1 MSDLLKQFQNKRPWE
16 SNGNSSIVKY
26 PLPSIMLT
34 STDINSLQLNLID
47 LQQKGAI
54 KPRII
59 HFKYHQNKVQALYYQ
74 FFKTARLSFNGSSYI
89 LLLGSLVALLLFL
102 GGWLEIE
109 VGVWVYLTL
118 QAYVNVL
125 RLLRLSIVNWQCFWY
140 WWHLGFM
147 FLSYSILEFFIRD
160 LADSKMLHFFL
171 ILEIKIEFLK
181 FVLKLCN

>member
-59 HFKYHQNKVQALYYQ
+59 HFKYHQNKVQILGETIVLSTKISLTAPFHYIVV
-74 FFKTARLSFNGSSYI
+74 FFKHVWNLLLYLLKWIYGTELECICKTDTCRTESSRLCCSLAHFVLSFDYFPFNYDFYPICYS
-89 LLLGSLVALLLFL
+89 VLFP
-102 GGWLEIE
+102 
-109 VGVWVYLTL
+109 YLK
-118 QAYVNVL
+118 Q
-125 RLLRLSIVNWQCFWY
+125 Q
-140 WWHLGFM
+140 WH
-147 FLSYSILEFFIRD
+147 S
-160 LADSKMLHFFL
+160 
-171 ILEIKIEFLK
+171 
-181 FVLKLCN
+181 